1 MNGSTILSR
10 DLSLLGMVETPTE
23 EVALMQMVETVF
35 LAGINLNTLFI
46 IHIQHMTIFYN
57 KIPCKALHCCSLEI
71 TDQGMFSA
79 QSLFSV
85 ARAKFKLHKD
95 DANKHCQRQT

>member
-1 MNGSTILSR
+1 MNVSTILSR
-10 DLSLLGMVETPTE
+10 DLSLLVMVETPTE

-57 KIPCKALHCCSLEI
+57 KIPCKALH
-71 TDQGMFSA
+71 
-79 QSLFSV
+79 
-85 ARAKFKLHKD
+85 
-95 DANKHCQRQT
+95 

>member
-10 DLSLLGMVETPTE
+10 DKSLLGMVETPTE

-57 KIPCKALHCCSLEI
+57 KIPCKALHWCESTEFIWKSFFPMLMMI
-71 TDQGMFSA
+71 LKSKNF
-79 QSLFSV
+79 V
-85 ARAKFKLHKD
+85 
-95 DANKHCQRQT
+95 

>member
-1 MNGSTILSR
+1 MNGSTLLSR
-10 DLSLLGMVETPTE
+10 DKSLLGMVEPPTE

-57 KIPCKALHCCSLEI
+57 KIPCKALHWSRMAAEVMEASCC
-71 TDQGMFSA
+71 
-79 QSLFSV
+79 
-85 ARAKFKLHKD
+85 RA
-95 DANKHCQRQT
+95 AEG

>member
-1 MNGSTILSR
+1 MNVSTILSR
-10 DLSLLGMVETPTE
+10 DSSLLVMVETPTE

-57 KIPCKALHCCSLEI
+57 KIPCKALHWV
-71 TDQGMFSA
+71 G
-79 QSLFSV
+79 QSTRGVYEALVDIVMLGLSYYTMMI
-85 ARAKFKLHKD
+85 RGHP
-95 DANKHCQRQT
+95 

>member
-10 DLSLLGMVETPTE
+10 DLSLLGMVEPPTE

-57 KIPCKALHCCSLEI
+57 KIPCKALHWC
-71 TDQGMFSA
+71 D
-79 QSLFSV
+79 V
-85 ARAKFKLHKD
+85 ARTIVGQQG
-95 DANKHCQRQT
+95 NRRIVRW

>member
-35 LAGINLNTLFI
+35 LAGINFNTLFI
-46 IHIQHMTIFYN
+46 IHIQLMTIFYN
-57 KIPCKALHCCSLEI
+57 KIPCKALHW
-71 TDQGMFSA
+71 Q
-79 QSLFSV
+79 QQQQ
-85 ARAKFKLHKD
+85 K
-95 DANKHCQRQT
+95 QQ

>member
-57 KIPCKALHCCSLEI
+57 KIPCKALHW
-71 TDQGMFSA
+71 GA
-79 QSLFSV
+79 QVFNAWTGV
-85 ARAKFKLHKD
+85 GPAIGCA
-95 DANKHCQRQT
+95 

>member
-57 KIPCKALHCCSLEI
+57 KIPCKALHCPHPADI
-71 TDQGMFSA
+71 
-79 QSLFSV
+79 
-85 ARAKFKLHKD
+85 KD
-95 DANKHCQRQT
+95 FIRR

>member
-57 KIPCKALHCCSLEI
+57 KIPCKALHCSGPMK
-71 TDQGMFSA
+71 TQT
-79 QSLFSV
+79 
-85 ARAKFKLHKD
+85 ARHRTNSKAPF
-95 DANKHCQRQT
+95 